1 MTSPTRSRGFRSLL
15 AATAAG
21 SLVAA
26 TAFIGASPAAAQPIE
41 PAPNPS
47 LPDRCGLNLGIVL
60 DLSNSLTD
68 ADVEKSKEA
77 AKGVVDTL
85 TGTPSSVGVQTFAT
99 FAPAG
104 DNVDIPVTSIAEAGN
119 AAGVKNDIDG
129 LARPASSDGGTN
141 WDRGIAQAQGK
152 SYDAVL
158 FVTDG
163 QPTAYGTPGEGDNT
177 DRGSRFDQIDLDTAI
192 TSANGVKGEGT
203 KMVGIAVGSAPN
215 IDNIVQI
222 SGPKENSD
230 YFSVDNYDELGK
242 RLRQIA
248 AATCEGSVTVVKKTQ
263 IGEAAPQPAEGWDF
277 TATNADPEQGTTNEN
292 GVVNFEYDDLISNP
306 SVDTT
311 ISETLKDDFTLQQQN
326 GKNAVCQTTNDDKP
340 VEVPVEN
347 AGETGFSL
355 SVKREQ
361 VVTCTV
367 VNWKAG
373 DDPTEEP
380 TEDPTDDP
388 TETPTDD
395 PTEQPTDDP
404 TDDPTEQPTDDPS
417 DDPTDTPSD
426 DPTDQPSDQP
436 SDEPSD
442 KPSDKPGDDDGK
454 DDDGRD
460 DDGSGRDDD
469 RDLPRTGAEVG
480 MSVGFGLALLAT
492 GAAAVAFTRRNRA

>member
-1 MTSPTRSRGFRSLL
+1 MTPPTRSRGFRSLL

-26 TAFIGASPAAAQPIE
+26 TAFIGASPAAAQSSE

-60 DLSNSLTD
+60 DQSNSLTD

-99 FAPAG
+99 FSPAG
-104 DNVDIPVTSIAEAGN
+104 DNADIPVTSIAESGN
-119 AAGVKNDIDG
+119 AAGVKDRIDG
-129 LARPASSDGGTN
+129 LTRPARSDGGTN

-163 QPTAYGTPGEGDNT
+163 KPTAYGTPGEGDNT

-203 KMVGIAVGSAPN
+203 KMVGIAVGSEPT
-215 IDNIVQI
+215 IENIVQI
-222 SGPKENSD
+222 SGPNENSD
-230 YFSVDNYDELGK
+230 YFSADDYNQLGE

-248 AATCEGSVTVVKKTQ
+248 AATCEGSVTVLKKTQ
-263 IGEAAPQPAEGWDF
+263 IGEAEPEPAEGWDF
-277 TATNADPEQGTTNEN
+277 TATNADPAQATTDEN
-292 GVVNFEYDDLISNP
+292 GVANFSYEDLVSNP
-306 SVDTT
+306 TVDTT
-311 ISETLKDDFTLQQQN
+311 ITETLKDDFTLLQQD
-326 GKNAVCQTTNDDKP
+326 GKNAVCRETSGEEP
-340 VEVPVEN
+340 VDVPVEN

-355 SVKREQ
+355 TVEREQ

-367 VNWKAG
+367 VNSKAG

-388 TETPTDD
+388 TET
-395 PTEQPTDDP
+395 P

-442 KPSDKPGDDDGK
+442 EPSDKPSDKPGDDDGK

-460 DDGSGRDDD
+460 EDGSGRDDD

-492 GAAAVAFTRRNRA
+492 GAAAVALTRRNRA

>member
-1 MTSPTRSRGFRSLL
+1 M
-15 AATAAG
+15 
-21 SLVAA
+21 
-26 TAFIGASPAAAQPIE
+26 
-41 PAPNPS
+41 
-47 LPDRCGLNLGIVL
+47 L

-104 DNVDIPVTSIAEAGN
+104 NNADIPVTGIAEAGN
-119 AAGVKNDIDG
+119 AADVKNRIDG
-129 LARPASSDGGTN
+129 LTRPASNDGGTN

-152 SYDAVL
+152 GYDAVF

-163 QPTAYGTPGEGDNT
+163 KPTAYGTPGEGNNT
-177 DRGSRFDQIDLDTAI
+177 DRGAQFDQIDLDTAI

-203 KMVGIAVGSAPN
+203 KMVGIAVGSDPTVE
-215 IDNIVQI
+215 NIVKI
-222 SGPKENSD
+222 SGPNENSD
-230 YFSVDNYDELGK
+230 YYSADDYDQLGE

-248 AATCEGSVTVVKKTQ
+248 AATCEGSVTVLKKTQ
-263 IGEAAPQPAEGWDF
+263 IGEAAPEPAEGWDF
-277 TATNADPEQGTTNEN
+277 TATNADPAQATTNEN
-292 GVVNFEYDDLISNP
+292 GVVNFAYDDLVSRP

-311 ISETLKDDFTLQQQN
+311 ISETLKDDFTLRKQD
-326 GKNAVCQTTNDDKP
+326 GKNAVCHETNGDEP

-361 VVTCTV
+361 IVTCTV

-380 TEDPTDDP
+380 TDNP
-388 TETPTDD
+388 TETPTEEPSQT
-395 PTEQPTDDP
+395 PTG
-404 TDDPTEQPTDDPS
+404 DPS
-417 DDPTDTPSD
+417 D
-426 DPTDQPSDQP
+426 Q
-436 SDEPSD
+436 
-442 KPSDKPGDDDGK
+442 PSDKPGDDDSK
-454 DDDGRD
+454 NDDARD
-460 DDGSGRDDD
+460 DDGSGRDSDH
-469 RDLPRTGAEVG
+469 DLPRTGSEVG

-492 GAAAVAFTRRNRA
+492 GAATVALTRRNRA

>member
-1 MTSPTRSRGFRSLL
+1 MTPPARLRGFRSLL

-26 TAFIGASPAAAQPIE
+26 TAFIGTFPVAAQPIG

-104 DNVDIPVTSIAEAGN
+104 NNADIPVTSIAEAGN
-119 AAGVKNDIDG
+119 AAGVKNGIDG
-129 LARPASSDGGTN
+129 LTRPASNDGGTN

-163 QPTAYGTPGEGDNT
+163 KPTAYGTPGEGNNT
-177 DRGSRFDQIDLDTAI
+177 DRGTQFDQIDLDTAI

-203 KMVGIAVGSAPN
+203 KMVGIAVGSDPTVE
-215 IDNIVQI
+215 NIVQI
-222 SGPKENSD
+222 SGPNENSD
-230 YFSVDNYDELGK
+230 YYSADDYDQLGE

-248 AATCEGSVTVVKKTQ
+248 AATCEGSVTVLKKTQ
-263 IGEAAPQPAEGWDF
+263 IGEAAPEPAEGWDF
-277 TATNADPEQGTTNEN
+277 TATNADPAQATTNEN
-292 GVVNFEYDDLISNP
+292 GVVNFAYDDLVSRP

-311 ISETLKDDFTLQQQN
+311 ITETLKDDFTLRQQD
-326 GKNAVCQTTNDDKP
+326 GKNAVCQEMSGDEP

-367 VNWKAG
+367 VNWKAS
-373 DDPTEEP
+373 DDPTV
-380 TEDPTDDP
+380 D
-388 TETPTDD
+388 
-395 PTEQPTDDP
+395 PTDDP
-404 TDDPTEQPTDDPS
+404 TDDPTADPTDDPT
-417 DDPTDTPSD
+417 DQPTGDPTDQPSG
-426 DPTDQPSDQP
+426 DPTDQPSDQ
-436 SDEPSD
+436 PSD

-454 DDDGRD
+454 DDDSRD

-469 RDLPRTGAEVG
+469 RDLPRTGTEAG

-492 GAAAVAFTRRNRA
+492 GAAAVALTRRNRA